1 MDQFV
6 VIPSPRGDGF
16 VELSRTQQGRVF
28 RKHMLNYG
36 DLLYPDAPGGK
47 VHIDE
52 KFADTLIANF
62 TAGVVPIVQ
71 VPKVGS
77 RNEHTEDPDRN
88 IGEVIRV
95 YKGAKGVYADIDV
108 RTDDADKVGKTLL
121 GASAMLHL
129 NYTDTATNQ
138 RVGPTLLHAA
148 ITNRP
153 YITNLERFEEV
164 IAASNAGADNL
175 NQVLVLTPADNEENP
190 MTLEEM
196 LAALKDDHGI
206 DVAALQDTAARSVAL
221 SNKIQEELVGTGL
234 LTLSNSGDPVDA
246 DTLIGA
252 VAEAGNQIVALSARV
267 DDLVQAGAVT
277 AAEARVD
284 KLVLSGHI
292 LPKKREAHVKLLLSD
307 PNTFEEIVPEQP
319 IVKLSR
325 EDGIEPPDGAH
336 DETVTAEIDR
346 LTKVAEDNGI
356 SVRR

>member
-1 MDQFV
+1 
-6 VIPSPRGDGF
+6 
-16 VELSRTQQGRVF
+16 
-28 RKHMLNYG
+28 
-36 DLLYPDAPGGK
+36 
-47 VHIDE
+47 
-52 KFADTLIANF
+52 
-62 TAGVVPIVQ
+62 
-71 VPKVGS
+71 
-77 RNEHTEDPDRN
+77 
-88 IGEVIRV
+88 
-95 YKGAKGVYADIDV
+95 
-108 RTDDADKVGKTLL
+108 
-121 GASAMLHL
+121 
-129 NYTDTATNQ
+129 
-138 RVGPTLLHAA
+138 
-148 ITNRP
+148 
-153 YITNLERFEEV
+153 
-164 IAASNAGADNL
+164 
-175 NQVLVLTPADNEENP
+175 

-252 VAEAGNQIVALSARV
+252 VAEAGNQIAALSARV

-346 LTKVAEDNGI
+346 LIKVAEDNGI